1 MSPMVTYLTLD
12 GLSDAPK
19 KGLLDFDRTA
29 AKISSSGQVWVKTL
43 SRRRPTNPV
52 APVTNIRRIPGEGK
66 LDDEVEKE
74 ELVKLLSEYG

>member
-19 KGLLDFDRTA
+19 KGLLGIDRTA
-29 AKISSSGQVWVKTL
+29 AKISSSGQVWVKTS

-52 APVTNIRRIPGEGK
+52 APVTNIRPTPGEGK

-74 ELVKLLSEYG
+74 ELVKPPSEYG

>member
-12 GLSDAPK
+12 GLSGSPK
-19 KGLLDFDRTA
+19 KGLLGIDRIA
-29 AKISSSGQVWVKTL
+29 AKISSSGQDWVKTS

-52 APVTNIRRIPGEGK
+52 APVTNIRRTPRVGK

-74 ELVKLLSEYG
+74 ELVNPPSEYG

>member
-12 GLSDAPK
+12 GLSDSPK
-19 KGLLDFDRTA
+19 KGLLGIDRTA
-29 AKISSSGQVWVKTL
+29 AKISSSGQVWVKTS

-52 APVTNIRRIPGEGK
+52 APVTNIRPKTGEGK